1 VSKPIMLE
9 LGFPTTPP
17 VIDEAIFNIYKKDY
31 QNTSLWLGEAPG
43 LFDTVN
49 KQFPDVWK
57 AYKTMKSLD
66 WDENEIPFSSC
77 NAEFKNPLLRTKAQ
91 KMIKSLAWQWEAD
104 SVASRSISH
113 IVSLFNPAPEL
124 WAAWQRISDNEV
136 VHAATY
142 SEIVRASFDNP
153 REVIGKILAIT
164 EAMQRLETVARE
176 FKWIRERGL
185 RFQLGEVPNDQET
198 YNATFMFSFVMLVLE
213 RLQFMASFAVTF
225 ALAHEDLFIP
235 IGKMVQKIAQDEYE
249 VHTGLDFTVLYMEMQ
264 TERGQI
270 AYQQL
275 RPRMNAILNE
285 VIATEMNWSDFV
297 FLDDETGEYV
307 EDLKHCNRKQLK
319 DFVLFNATFIARS
332 MRLDMEYP
340 QIENLPLHYMKTWM
354 DMGDTQPSPQ
364 EQANAQYKVN
374 VVVRD
379 DADVEFD
386 VSGF

>member
-1 VSKPIMLE
+1 MSKPIMLE

>member
-1 VSKPIMLE
+1 MLE

-164 EAMQRLETVARE
+164 EAMQRV
-176 FKWIRERGL
+176 
-185 RFQLGEVPNDQET
+185 
-198 YNATFMFSFVMLVLE
+198 
-213 RLQFMASFAVTF
+213 
-225 ALAHEDLFIP
+225 
-235 IGKMVQKIAQDEYE
+235 
-249 VHTGLDFTVLYMEMQ
+249 
-264 TERGQI
+264 
-270 AYQQL
+270 
-275 RPRMNAILNE
+275 
-285 VIATEMNWSDFV
+285 
-297 FLDDETGEYV
+297 
-307 EDLKHCNRKQLK
+307 
-319 DFVLFNATFIARS
+319 
-332 MRLDMEYP
+332 
-340 QIENLPLHYMKTWM
+340 
-354 DMGDTQPSPQ
+354 
-364 EQANAQYKVN
+364 
-374 VVVRD
+374 
-379 DADVEFD
+379 
-386 VSGF
+386 

>member
-1 VSKPIMLE
+1 MSKPIMLE

-17 VIDEAIFNIYKKDY
+17 QLDPHVFNAYKKDY
-31 QNTSLWLGEAPG
+31 QNTSVWLGEPGG

-49 KQFPDVWK
+49 KQFPEFWK

-66 WDENEIPFSSC
+66 WDENEIPFTSC
-77 NAEFKNPLLRTKAQ
+77 NAEFKNPEMRTKAQ

-113 IVSLFNPAPEL
+113 IVSLFNPCPEL

-153 REVIGKILAIT
+153 REVLDKILAIT

-185 RFQLGEVPNDQET
+185 KFQLGMVPPDQET

-225 ALAHEDLFIP
+225 ALAHEDHFIP

-249 VHTGLDFTVLYMEMQ
+249 VHTTLDFAVLYTEMQ

-270 AYQQL
+270 AYEQL
-275 RPRMNAILNE
+275 RPRMNAVLNE

-297 FLDDETGEYV
+297 FVDDETGEYV
-307 EDLKHCNRKQLK
+307 EDLKYCNRKQLK
-319 DFVLFNATFIARS
+319 DFVLFNATYIARS

-340 QIENLPLHYMKTWM
+340 QVENLPLHYMKTWM

-379 DADVEFD
+379 DEEVEFD
-386 VSGF
+386 MSGI

>member
-1 VSKPIMLE
+1 MTKPIMLE
-9 LGFPTTPP
+9 MGFPTTPP
-17 VIDEAIFNIYKKDY
+17 VIDQHIFNVYKNDY
-31 QNTSLWLGEAPG
+31 QNTSLLLGEPGG

-57 AYKTMKSLD
+57 LYKTMKSLD
-66 WDENEIPFSSC
+66 WDENELPFTSC
-77 NAEFKNPLLRTKAQ
+77 NAEFKNPLLRTKSQ

-153 REVIGKILAIT
+153 REVLDKILEIT
-164 EAMQRLETVARE
+164 EAMQRLESVARE
-176 FKWIRERGL
+176 MRWIRERGL
-185 RFQLGEVPNDQET
+185 KFQLGLVPNDQET
-198 YNATFMFSFVMLVLE
+198 YNAIFMFAFVMLVLE

-225 ALAHEDLFIP
+225 ALAAEDLFIP

-249 VHTGLDFTVLYMEMQ
+249 VHTALDFTVLYMEMQ

-270 AYQQL
+270 AYQEL
-275 RPRMNAILNE
+275 RPRMNALLNE

-297 FLDDETGEYV
+297 FLDDETGNYV
-307 EDLKHCNRKQLK
+307 EDLKYCNRKQLK
-319 DFVLFNATFIARS
+319 DFVLFNGTFIARS

-354 DMGDTQPSPQ
+354 NMGDTQPSPQ

-379 DADVEFD
+379 DAEVEFD
-386 VSGF
+386 LSGF

>member
-1 VSKPIMLE
+1 MSKPIMLE
-9 LGFPTTPP
+9 MGFPATPP
-17 VIDEAIFNIYKKDY
+17 VIDQAIFNLYKNDY
-31 QNTSLWLGEAPG
+31 QNTSLLLGEPGG

-49 KQFPDVWK
+49 KKFPDVWK
-57 AYKTMKSLD
+57 LYKTMKSLD
-66 WDENEIPFSSC
+66 WDENEIPFTSC

-153 REVIGKILAIT
+153 RDVLDKILEIT
-164 EAMQRLETVARE
+164 EAMQRLESVSRE
-176 FKWIRERGL
+176 MAWIRERGL
-185 RFQLGEVPNDQET
+185 KFQLGLVPNDQET
-198 YNATFMFSFVMLVLE
+198 YNAIFMFAFVMLVLE

-225 ALAHEDLFIP
+225 ALAAEDLFIP
-235 IGKMVQKIAQDEYE
+235 IGKMVQKIAQDEFE
-249 VHTGLDFTVLYMEMQ
+249 VHTALDFTVLYMEMQ

-270 AYQQL
+270 AYEQL
-275 RPRMNAILNE
+275 RPRMNALLNE
-285 VIATEMNWSDFV
+285 VIHTEMNWSDFV
-297 FLDDETGEYV
+297 FVDDETGEYV
-307 EDLKHCNRKQLK
+307 EDLKYCNRKQLK

-340 QIENLPLHYMKTWM
+340 QVENLPLHYMKTWM
-354 DMGDTQPSPQ
+354 NMGDTQPSPQ

-386 VSGF
+386 LSGI

>member
-1 VSKPIMLE
+1 MLE

-17 VIDEAIFNIYKKDY
+17 QLDPHVFNAYKKDY
-31 QNTSLWLGEAPG
+31 QNTTVWLGEPGG

-49 KQFPDVWK
+49 KQFPEFWK

-66 WDENEIPFSSC
+66 WDENELPFTSC
-77 NAEFKNPLLRTKAQ
+77 NAEFKNPLLRTKSQ

-113 IVSLFNPAPEL
+113 IVSLFNPCPEL

-153 REVIGKILAIT
+153 REVLDKILAIT

-185 RFQLGEVPNDQET
+185 RFQLGEVPPDQET

-225 ALAHEDLFIP
+225 ALAAEDLFIP

-249 VHTGLDFTVLYMEMQ
+249 VHTTLDFSVLYTEMQ

-270 AYQQL
+270 AYEQL
-275 RPRMNAILNE
+275 RPRMNAVLNE

-297 FLDDETGEYV
+297 FVDDETGEYV
-307 EDLKHCNRKQLK
+307 EDLKYCNRKQLK

-340 QIENLPLHYMKTWM
+340 QVENLPLHYMKTWM
-354 DMGDTQPSPQ
+354 NMGDTQPSPQ

-386 VSGF
+386 LSGI

>member
-1 VSKPIMLE
+1 MLE